1 MAKATRAKIDPPP
14 PPLTIR
20 LDLTEDEAT
29 TLVSILRSVGGPE
42 TSRRRYAS
50 RILGALED
58 VHVARVSE
66 DDMEPG
72 RSSIYFKNVSDP
84 FDF

>member
-1 MAKATRAKIDPPP
+1 MAKAARIDPEPPP
-14 PPLTIR
+14 PTVR

-42 TSRRRYAS
+42 TSRRQYAT

-58 VHVARVSE
+58 VHVARVGE

-72 RSSIYFKNVSDP
+72 RSNIYFKKGSDP